1 MMSEHPVLKFLS
13 DTSFVCGHFS
23 TLISWLYFFQFLF
36 FLLRI
41 KLIFVFFVQY
51 LVFVNPVYLRKN
63 IQDETEVNIKNLTQ
77 DSSR

>member
-1 MMSEHPVLKFLS
+1 MSEHPVLKFLS
-13 DTSFVCGHFS
+13 DTSFVCGQFS